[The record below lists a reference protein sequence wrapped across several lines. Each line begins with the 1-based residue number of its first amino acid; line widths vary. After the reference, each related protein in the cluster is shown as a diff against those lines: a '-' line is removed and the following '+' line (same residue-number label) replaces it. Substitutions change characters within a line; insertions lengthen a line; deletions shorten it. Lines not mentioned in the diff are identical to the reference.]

1 MSDLDVARL
10 GQWLAGVLPAA
21 PADIRLEK
29 FLGGQSNPT
38 YRMTV
43 DGRDYV
49 LRRRPFG
56 PLLPSA
62 HAVDREYR
70 LISAL
75 HPTGFPVPAPLAVC
89 QDDAVIGSAFYVME
103 LVEGRTFWNGGPA
116 GPVAA

>member
-29 FLGGQSNPT
+29 FPGGQSNPT
-38 YRMTV
+38 YRMTI

-62 HAVDREYR
+62 HAVEREYR

-89 QDDAVIGSAFYVME
+89 QDDAVIGSAFYV
-103 LVEGRTFWNGGPA
+103 
-116 GPVAA
+116 

>member
-10 GQWLAGVLPAA
+10 GQWLAGVLRAA

-29 FLGGQSNPT
+29 FPGGQSNPT
-38 YRMTV
+38 YRMSI

-62 HAVDREYR
+62 HAVEREYR

-75 HPTGFPVPAPLAVC
+75 HPTGFPVPAPLALC
-89 QDDAVIGSAFYVME
+89 QDEDVIGSAF
-103 LVEGRTFWNGGPA
+103 
-116 GPVAA
+116 